1 MKLRRQAGRI
11 IKENKIVNENF
22 KIKPEYSKF
31 TIAICTRAKTHRRKV
46 RRIIEDV
53 KLNGDEA
60 VVNIKRFDKIRLSA
74 QQLKVEE
81 SEISGAFKHHKRF
94 CLASK
99 VIISNVSIFINKSK
113 TLPHQTG
120 QKGAFKENILPIE
133 SVGFIFPLVP
143 PPLNG
148 LYDSHQPRSPA
159 LSALSL
165 SRLIKT
171 YQSIHLAVA
180 NLLKVNEIYRAGTG
194 SRGTDLA
201 PNHTKV
207 DKIIG
212 LAICT

>member
-1 MKLRRQAGRI
+1 MSSLRYCSLDQGSGDTAAELAQAGVKAMKLRRQAGRI

-60 VVNIKRFDKIRLSA
+60 VVNMKRFDKIRLSA

-133 SVGFIFPLVP
+133 SVGLHIPSGTAP
-143 PPLNG
+143 
-148 LYDSHQPRSPA
+148 SQRS
-159 LSALSL
+159 
-165 SRLIKT
+165 I
-171 YQSIHLAVA
+171 
-180 NLLKVNEIYRAGTG
+180 
-194 SRGTDLA
+194 
-201 PNHTKV
+201 
-207 DKIIG
+207 
-212 LAICT
+212 